1 MNQESLLTRDARRS
15 AAIEDLEIVN
25 PVESRI
31 TQDRGPALIVA
42 ATVDHVLLP

>member
-1 MNQESLLTRDARRS
+1 MNQQGLLTRHARRS
-15 AAIEDLEIVN
+15 ATIEDFKIVN

-31 TQDRGPALIVA
+31 TEDGGPALIVA